1 MRKPMGLHIH
11 TGAQNAMAA
20 EYIRAVR
27 PPVMKWLDSAD
38 PGLVDLVNSYGGLSI
53 LRVYVDTSEQDLG
66 RFDDYLRKIERAAKG
81 SNVRAIE
88 VSHNEAHQS
97 GDELSRKAIC
107 DIAGMKLAEKL
118 GKIGIIG
125 CFSVGMPNL
134 TLEDPGIEWRRYR
147 PALEYAAAHGHLLAT
162 HEYGGGPLGMEVGL
176 EGFGPTLRGWYCLRY
191 RRVLDWAKSAGV
203 PMPKIVISES
213 GIDDLSP
220 NVMPPTRGWQ
230 TARGMHPAGVGD
242 YAKQCER
249 FAVRLAEDDA
259 VVGWCDFGF
268 SSADPEWHAFDLSRD
283 RAMFDRMKWAMAAL
297 PDTAAPT
304 PPKEQGMLEQ
314 LLTAEFGQGGWDDL
328 RASLPSNPNG
338 PNGDFSVRQLSLI
351 DTIAVHHSAGSVL
364 ESWKSIAAYHI
375 GPERG
380 WAGIGYHLGIR
391 QGRVSYLGGIEKGR
405 ACVKDLNHRVICVCV
420 AGDYTEIPLSATD
433 KAALTRVVAVLQR
446 WARASLQRQ
455 LRVKGHGEM
464 PGQATACPGDAI
476 KAILPSL
483 AAITGDGTPTS
494 PPAPSVPTA
503 ALLARGE
510 RERAVKLNKGAALQ
524 KAILRDGFVPVSG
537 EFTESGYVGQLA
549 EHLGTGAV
557 RVYYASPAN
566 WGDVR
571 YAQR

>member
-1 MRKPMGLHIH
+1 MRMGLHRI
-11 TGAQNAMAA
+11 TGSADHMFR
-20 EYIRAVR
+20 EYVSAVR
-27 PPVMKWLDSAD
+27 PPLVKMLDEWPKDLVDYCHANGTIVVGRVYFETQDMRSAD
-38 PGLVDLVNSYGGLSI
+38 ADIAKVARIAVANPWVDMWELW
-53 LRVYVDTSEQDLG
+53 
-66 RFDDYLRKIERAAKG
+66 
-81 SNVRAIE
+81 
-88 VSHNEAHQS
+88 NEAHQDIGS
-97 GDELSRKAIC
+97 ATAYSNISIRFIDAMRAINKC
-107 DIAGMKLAEKL
+107 AA
-118 GKIGIIG
+118 IGS
-125 CFSVGMPNL
+125 FSVGMPDL
-134 TLEDPGIEWRRYR
+134 SYWPLFS
-147 PALEYAAAHGHLLAT
+147 PALRHAATHGATLAL
-162 HEYGGGPLGMEVGL
+162 HEYGGGSLGMEVGL
-176 EGFGPTLRGWYCLRY
+176 EGFGPSLRGWYCLRY
-191 RRVLDWAKSAGV
+191 RRVLDWAKAAGV
-203 PMPKIVISES
+203 PMPKVVITES

-230 TARGMHPAGVGD
+230 TARDMHPAGIGD
-242 YAKQCER
+242 YAKQAER
-249 FAVRLAEDDA
+249 YSLRLAEDER
-259 VVGWCDFGF
+259 VIGWCDFGYA
-268 SSADPEWHAFDLSRD
+268 SADPKWHAFDLSRD

-297 PDTAAPT
+297 PDMSAQ

-328 RASLPSNPNG
+328 RGSLPSNPNG
-338 PNGDFSVRQLSLI
+338 PNGDFSLRQLSLI

-380 WAGIGYHLGIR
+380 WAGIGYHIGIK

-405 ACVKDLNHRVICVCV
+405 ACVKELNHRVICVCV
-420 AGDYTEIPLSATD
+420 AGDYTEIPLAAAD

-483 AAITGDGTPTS
+483 ATITGDGTPVT
-494 PPAPSVPTA
+494 PPTPSVPTA

-510 RERAVKLNKGAALQ
+510 RERMVKLNRGAALQ
-524 KAILRDGFVPVSG
+524 RIIFRDGFVPVSN

-557 RVYYASPAN
+557 RVYYASPAD

-571 YAQR
+571 FAQR